1 MIKNLIKL
9 LKFESDKL
17 ITYIHTHLK
26 FKYFINN
33 DLIFHIILRLYLQKW
48 LNFVKSNYI
57 MANNNNF
64 ILMKDTMMSNSCSK
78 CITFDGNNKCT
89 E

>member
-17 ITYIHTHLK
+17 IAYIHTHTHLK

-33 DLIFHIILRLYLQKW
+33 NLTFHIILRLYLQKW

-64 ILMKDTMMSNSCSK
+64 ILMKDNDYK
-78 CITFDGNNKCT
+78 QLQ
-89 E
+89 